1 MNVES
6 KCSSHPEIRGT
17 SMSQRCF
24 IKCRLVKVCSATVF
38 VLALATVFPA
48 WASLG
53 GDAAS
58 IQADQLHMQGSRTTK
73 AVESYTVHEIQ
84 ASTGT
89 VVREYLS
96 PEGKVF
102 AVAWNG
108 PRLPDLRQ
116 LFGGYF
122 EPYRAAVQSRSGAR
136 MVRGPVTIDQP
147 GLAVQIG
154 GHVGAFSGRAY
165 VPDMLPSGVR
175 AEDIQ

>member
-1 MNVES
+1 M
-6 KCSSHPEIRGT
+6 SHLQAY
-17 SMSQRCF
+17 S
-24 IKCRLVKVCSATVF
+24 IKSRLALGATVL
-38 VLALATVFPA
+38 VILATALPA

-73 AVESYTVHEIQ
+73 AADAYTVHEIQ
-84 ASTGT
+84 AATGT

-102 AVAWNG
+102 ALAWNG

-116 LFGGYF
+116 VLGSYF
-122 EPYRAAVQSRSGAR
+122 EQYRAAVQSQSGPRMAR
-136 MVRGPVTIDQP
+136 RPVMIDQP
-147 GLAVQIG
+147 GLVVQIG

-165 VPDMLPSGVR
+165 VPEMLPSGVR
-175 AEDIQ
+175 AEEIQ